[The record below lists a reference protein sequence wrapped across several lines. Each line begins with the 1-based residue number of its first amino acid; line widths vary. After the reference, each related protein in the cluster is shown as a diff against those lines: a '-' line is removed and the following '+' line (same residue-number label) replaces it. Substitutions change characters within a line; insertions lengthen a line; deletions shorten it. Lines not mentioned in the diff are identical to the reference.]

1 MQRFGCQ
8 RPLLILAL
16 FGFVC
21 LSLAGFVSA
30 VTQINQDSYSSTV
43 VGDVVVF
50 RNKTTWQCDR
60 VFCPIDTE
68 QCVVTKSM
76 SPDSSTVLIRRNI
89 CLSSKNDALIDTTFN
104 ETVEPNT
111 NVELRLVS
119 TKSGSYVNGG
129 SSSDINIADVNQINE
144 KIQKDVENIIRQ
156 STQNAQLNLRR
167 AQNEARR
174 SMQEAHRDIQKTTEE
189 VLRSLQETHR
199 EVQRAQFEAAQSL
212 RNVPFWGWW

>member
-8 RPLLILAL
+8 RPLLILPL

-21 LSLAGFVSA
+21 MSLAGFVSA
-30 VTQINQDSYSSTV
+30 VIQTNQDSYSSTV

-50 RNKTTWQCDR
+50 RNETIWQCDR

-89 CLSSKNDALIDTTFN
+89 CVSPKNDTLIDTSFN

-119 TKSGSYVNGG
+119 TKSGSYINGG
-129 SSSDINIADVNQINE
+129 SSSGINIADVNQINE

-156 STQNAQLNLRR
+156 STQNAQLDLRR

-174 SMQEAHRDIQKTTEE
+174 SVQEANRDIQKTTEE